1 MEVDAFLILVVSVL
15 AAHSVSLWV
24 LVIGA
29 ARYVY
34 VAAGWMLPWLRE
46 PVPTRYWCKV
56 VAAIQGIVL
65 TVAAAGIVPEPVV
78 DVALLG
84 ALALLA
90 ESFGR
95 EVWWLWLRH
104 TRETQAPA
112 RITPREHA
120 HARVA

>member
-1 MEVDAFLILVVSVL
+1 VP
-15 AAHSVSLWV
+15 
-24 LVIGA
+24 A

-34 VAAGWMLPWLRE
+34 VAASWMLPWLRE
-46 PVPTRYWCKV
+46 PVPARYWCKV

-84 ALALLA
+84 GLALLA

-104 TRETQAPA
+104 TRATQAPA
-112 RITPREHA
+112 RIIPREHA